1 MKKELYDFLADQLD
15 KMGEELESVK
25 DVAKK
30 AELRS
35 RYIGLF
41 IQLDGAVTTN
51 VGSASFDEGPESLED
66 DSAKESN
73 DVEMEVDF
81 TPKET
86 TAETE
91 AVLPEVEDEDEDP
104 LEDAEEV
111 CIVTNEEGEEVDIT
125 EAMTALK
132 DSELDTEDK
141 ESIALYLTECACVL
155 QYNEFSTLQH
165 GNDRACMAATLANLG
180 VEDLTTYVLDFSGL
194 EKIDDVFEFITDEN
208 AEAIFNFIYE

>member
-1 MKKELYDFLADQLD
+1 MKKELYDFLTEQLD
-15 KMGEELESVK
+15 TMGEELESVK

-41 IQLDGAVTTN
+41 IQLDGAATTN

-66 DSAKESN
+66 GAAKESN
-73 DVEMEVDF
+73 DVEMEIDF

-91 AVLPEVEDEDEDP
+91 AVLPEVEEEEDP
-104 LEDAEEV
+104 LQDAEEV
-111 CIVTNEEGEEVDIT
+111 CIVTNEDGEEIDIT
-125 EAMTALK
+125 EAMAVLK
-132 DSELDTEDK
+132 DAKLDQEEK
-141 ESIALYLTECACVL
+141 ETIALYLTECACTL
-155 QYNEFSTLQH
+155 QYNEFPMLKH
-165 GNDRACMAATLANLG
+165 GNDRACMAAALASLG